1 MNLNFKV
8 IDQAGQAVQ
17 ECLIHRAWAV
27 DILQPLIG
35 QYGVLGNCPTGV
47 EVRRLH
53 AIVDNG
59 WQDRSPIQIEF
70 DVRQQAMLYQ
80 ALAMQVTIF
89 ATQARNSIGKVLA
102 EISTTETNIVSN
114 ALNNA
119 HRRLGYTAD
128 LIRLLVMSLQGNLRF
143 AVESVR
149 EKPKQ

>member
-35 QYGVLGNCPTGV
+35 QYGVLGNCPTGRA
-47 EVRRLH
+47 VRRLH

-70 DVRQQAMLYQ
+70 DVRQQATLYQ

-143 AVESVR
+143 TVESVR
-149 EKPKQ
+149 EKPQQ